1 MSLPRLTLPLLVLL
15 AACRNEDP
23 RIAAA
28 EAVAEATCACSGLV
42 CAVEAASPLLD
53 ARGLEQ
59 EDYENLPEDQI
70 ARFWAAYSRAEICVR
85 ALTLE

>member
-1 MSLPRLTLPLLVLL
+1 MSLPRLTLLLFVLL
-15 AACRNEDP
+15 AACRNDDP

-28 EAVAEATCACSGLV
+28 DSVAEATCACGGLA

-59 EDYENLPEDQI
+59 EDYANLPQDQI
-70 ARFWAAYSRAEICVR
+70 ARFEAAYSRAEMCVR
-85 ALTLE
+85 ALIPE